1 MMAGAG
7 GGGNARTV
15 SYDDLEMRETAYG
28 PTASSLNPLKSQ
40 HWPAQ

>member
-15 SYDDLEMRETAYG
+15 SYDDLEMRQKQRMVQ
-28 PTASSLNPLKSQ
+28 PHP
-40 HWPAQ
+40 P